1 MKNSE
6 WIEKEKDSLADKKK
20 KRKRIKSETKSKNS
34 LERRKMR
41 TGYLMYFFMIKFI
54 LKRLLIL
61 DKCA

>member
-20 KRKRIKSETKSKNS
+20 KENIKSETKSKNS